1 MSIKL
6 YSKNYDGNFLDASSA
21 EGIFSTYHNVVTYE
35 SKFNIGF
42 LKGDGEEYEN
52 ISLSF
57 EGKKYRLQYT
67 IDSSQNYIDLNT
79 TDGLGPS
86 SLLKIDEEILLVNS
100 VNPSTKR
107 LVVTRGYNSTVAIS
121 HQSSSEVTV
130 SILNTN
136 FSLDGNYKTSLNL
149 FLDPIELNEDID
161 DTVTQFTIKDTFD
174 CLAGTSFS
182 NGVEKFKILEKE
194 SLNDNLYLVT
204 VERENAEPHLKGEIF
219 YISTLIDDRYHQ
231 FIYYTSPIK
240 GSGESERNDILL
252 SLNYFQGE
260 ENFNRKYEIKTYIR
274 LAVIGTIGDSITAG
288 HAAFR
293 AEDHKGT
300 YCCNGVSYDN
310 DNTSEDVTSQY
321 QYWLSYRLGKNY
333 KIYNYGTGEE
343 VGYQVGNRFIKE
355 ILSLHPDYVII
366 QCGTNDLSLFNG
378 ASVVSGIEQDS
389 TMDKWIFTENPII
402 LSKNNSQITY
412 YGLVPAVKEMI
423 QLSLDNKIKVIV
435 GNLLPRN
442 GLTSDMK
449 GAFKAYND
457 WLLSYVDQFEDV
469 YMVDFFN
476 ASNEGDYLREDPEDE
491 TNYNMND
498 YFSSG
503 AEFNEDGTIKK
514 SGDGIHLN
522 STGYKIMGY
531 CMNIDILFNATVEG
545 FELYNTPD
553 LLHPPIEGVLD
564 SSSNIYIYPIKYN
577 LMQIHK
583 EKIVTKYLYNKGSNN
598 ELFYI
603 YISEKDGCEVYF
615 IKDNK
620 RIESFSGQLAAGSFL
635 QLPISVK
642 PLRNNAKIQ
651 IRLIGRPLEVI

>member
-1 MSIKL
+1 MGIKL
-6 YSKNYDGNFLDASSA
+6 YSKSYDGSFLDASSSD
-21 EGIFSTYHNVVTYE
+21 GILSTYHNVVTYE
-35 SKFNIGF
+35 SKFNTGF
-42 LKGDGEEYEN
+42 LKGDGKEYSN

-57 EGKKYRLQYT
+57 KGKTYRLQYT
-67 IDSSQNYIDLNT
+67 IDSSQNYIDLNS
-79 TDGLGPS
+79 TDGLGAS
-86 SLLKIDEEILLVNS
+86 SLLIIDEEILLVNS
-100 VNPSTKR
+100 VNSSTKR
-107 LVVTRGYNSTVAIS
+107 LIVTRGYNDTIKTS
-121 HQSSSEVTV
+121 HQSSSEVIV
-130 SILNTN
+130 STLNTN
-136 FSLDGNYKTSLNL
+136 FSLKENYKSMIDL
-149 FLDPIELNEDID
+149 FLDPIELEENID
-161 DTVTQFTIKDTFD
+161 DEITQFIIKDSFD
-174 CLAGTSFS
+174 CSIGTIFS
-182 NGVEKFKILEKE
+182 NGLEKFKIIKKE
-194 SLNDNLYLVT
+194 SLGSNLYQVD

-219 YISTLIDDRYHQ
+219 YISTLVDDKYHE
-231 FIYYTSPIK
+231 FIYYTNPIK
-240 GSGESERNDILL
+240 GMGESKRNDILL
-252 SLNYFQGE
+252 SLSYYQNDE
-260 ENFNRKYEIKTYIR
+260 SFNQDYEIKTYIR

-300 YCCNGVSYDN
+300 YCCNGISYDN

-343 VGYQVGNRFIKE
+343 VGYQVKNRFVKE
-355 ILSLHPDYVII
+355 ILSLHPDYIII

-378 ASVVSGIEQDS
+378 ASVVSGIELDS
-389 TMDKWIFTENPII
+389 TMDKWIFSEEPII

-423 QLSLDNKIKVIV
+423 QLSLDNKIKVVI

-457 WLLSYVDQFEDV
+457 WLLSYVNQFNDV

-476 ASNEGDYLREDPEDE
+476 ASNEGDYLREDPNDE

-522 STGYKIMGY
+522 SQGYKIMGY

-553 LLHPPIEGVLD
+553 LVYPPIEGELD
-564 SSSNIYIYPIKYN
+564 SINNIYIYPIKYN
-577 LMQIHK
+577 LMQINK

-603 YISEKDGCEVYF
+603 YIFNKEGCEIYF
-615 IKDNK
+615 IKDNEK
-620 RIESFSGQLAAGSFL
+620 LESFSGQLDAGNFL
-635 QLPISVK
+635 QLSVSIK
-642 PLRNNAKIQ
+642 PSQDNASAQ
-651 IRLIGRPLEVI
+651 IRIVGRPLEVI

>member
-21 EGIFSTYHNVVTYE
+21 EGIFSTYHNVVAYE
-35 SKFNIGF
+35 SKFNVGF
-42 LKGDGEEYEN
+42 LKGDGKEYKD

-57 EGKKYRLQYT
+57 KGRTYRLQYT
-67 IDSSQNYIDLNT
+67 IDSIQNYIDLNI

-86 SLLKIDEEILLVNS
+86 SLLIIDNEILLVNS
-100 VNPSTKR
+100 VNYSTKR
-107 LVVTRGYNSTVAIS
+107 LIVTRGYNHSIVSS
-121 HQSSSEVTV
+121 HQSSSEVIV
-130 SILNTN
+130 STLNTN
-136 FSLDGNYKTSLNL
+136 FLLNQNYKNLINL
-149 FLDPIELNEDID
+149 FLDPIELNDDID
-161 DTVTQFTIKDTFD
+161 DTIIQFTIKDVFD
-174 CLAGTSFS
+174 CSIGTVFS
-182 NGVEKFKILEKE
+182 NGKETFKILEKE
-194 SLNDNLYLVT
+194 LLTDNLYLVN
-204 VERENAEPHLKGEIF
+204 VERQNAEPHLRGEIF
-219 YISTLIDDRYHQ
+219 YISTLVDDKYHE
-231 FIYYTSPIK
+231 FTYYTSPIK
-240 GSGESERNDILL
+240 GTGESERNDILL
-252 SLNYFQGE
+252 SLNYSS
-260 ENFNRKYEIKTYIR
+260 ENEVFNQDYEIKTYTR

-310 DNTSEDVTSQY
+310 DNTNEDVTSQY

-333 KIYNYGTGEE
+333 KVYNYGTGEE
-343 VGYQVGNRFIKE
+343 VGYQVGNRFVKE

-389 TMDKWIFTENPII
+389 TMDKWIFAENPII

-457 WLLSYVDQFEDV
+457 WLLSYVDQFDDV

-553 LLHPPIEGVLD
+553 LIYPPIEGALD
-564 SSSNIYIYPIKYN
+564 PSSNIYIYPIKYN
-577 LMQIHK
+577 LMQINK

-603 YISEKDGCEVYF
+603 YISEKEGCEVYF
-615 IKDNK
+615 IKENEK
-620 RIESFSGQLAAGSFL
+620 IESFSGQLAAGSFL
-635 QLPISVK
+635 ELPISVK
-642 PLRNNAKIQ
+642 PLQNNAKIQ
-651 IRLIGRPLEVI
+651 IRLTGRPLEVI